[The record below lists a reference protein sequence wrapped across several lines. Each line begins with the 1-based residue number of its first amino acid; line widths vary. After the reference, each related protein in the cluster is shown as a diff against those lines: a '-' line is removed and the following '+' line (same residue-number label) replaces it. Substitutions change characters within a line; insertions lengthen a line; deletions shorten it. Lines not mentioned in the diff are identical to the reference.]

1 MKMMFGDRVFKEMY
15 DMMTEM
21 EREFNAMR
29 KEFTE
34 DYKMPLIDIYETS
47 GEIVIKAEMPGVRK
61 EDIVLNVTPTTVEIQ
76 AELKEEQEE
85 NVKNY
90 YKKERVMKR
99 YYRSIS
105 LPTKISTEDVKAK
118 FKDGLLIIRLKKVKA
133 EKKRVE
139 IE

>member
-1 MKMMFGDRVFKEMY
+1 MIFGDRVFKEMY
-15 DMMTEM
+15 DIMTEM

-29 KEFTE
+29 KEFTQ
-34 DYKMPLIDIYETS
+34 DYKMPLIDIYETN

-76 AELKEEQEE
+76 AELKEKQEE

-118 FKDGLLIIRLKKVKA
+118 FKDGLLIIRLKKEKA
-133 EKKRVE
+133 EKKRVD

>member
-1 MKMMFGDRVFKEMY
+1 MMFGDRVFKEMY
-15 DMMTEM
+15 DIMTEM

-34 DYKMPLIDIYETS
+34 DYKMPLIDIYETN

-90 YKKERVMKR
+90 YKKERVIKR

>member
-1 MKMMFGDRVFKEMY
+1 MIFGDRVFKEMY
-15 DMMTEM
+15 DIMTEM

-29 KEFTE
+29 KEFTQ
-34 DYKMPLIDIYETS
+34 DYKMPLIDIYETN

-118 FKDGLLIIRLKKVKA
+118 FKDGLLIIRLKKEKA
-133 EKKRVE
+133 EKKRVD

>member
-1 MKMMFGDRVFKEMY
+1 MFGDRVFKEMY
-15 DMMTEM
+15 DIMTEM

-34 DYKMPLIDIYETS
+34 DYKMPLIDIYETN

-133 EKKRVE
+133 EKKRVD

>member
-1 MKMMFGDRVFKEMY
+1 MFGDRVFKEMY
-15 DMMTEM
+15 DIMTEM

-34 DYKMPLIDIYETS
+34 DYKMPLIDIYETN

-90 YKKERVMKR
+90 YKKERVIKR

>member
-1 MKMMFGDRVFKEMY
+1 MMFGDRVFKEMY